1 MFKGRNGWRQIGKV
15 IISILLLFNLALGV
29 FVFTNYPEINRL
41 FKITALIK
49 TNALE
54 PATTTEMYEGSLRG
68 IVNSLQDPYS
78 NYLSAS
84 EYADLVIHIQGSF
97 GGLGIVVGLRDNRL
111 TVAAPPFKGT
121 PAEKADIRTGDVI
134 IGIDGRKT
142 EGIDLDTAIALMRGQ
157 PGTEV
162 QLSVERVGEPQPLEK
177 TLTRDIINIPSV
189 ESKLIE
195 SDERIG
201 YIRLYNFSGNSN
213 REFNEA
219 LDDLTAQGIK
229 ALVFDLRNN
238 GGGDFGVSLEVA
250 EHFVPKGPIVRVVGR
265 DKREDIYEADGN
277 ILGVPLAV
285 LVNDMSASAS
295 EIVAGAIKDT
305 GSGVLVGTKTYGKGL
320 VQAVYPLNGGAGLK
334 LTTHKYLTPNGND
347 INQKGIEPDVAVD
360 MPLDSPRD
368 VQLAKAVEVLQ
379 NKI

>member
-1 MFKGRNGWRQIGKV
+1 
-15 IISILLLFNLALGV
+15 LGV
-29 FVFTNYPEINRL
+29 FVYANYPEINRL
-41 FKITALIK
+41 FKITGLIK
-49 TNALE
+49 TKALE
-54 PATTTEMYEGSLRG
+54 PATIAEMYEGSLRG

-111 TVAAPPFKGT
+111 TVGAPPFKGT

-134 IGIDGRKT
+134 IEIDGRKT
-142 EGIDLDTAIALMRGQ
+142 DGIDLDTAIALMRGQ
-157 PGTEV
+157 PGTQV
-162 QLSVERVGEPQPLEK
+162 QLRVERTGEPQPLEK
-177 TLTRDIINIPSV
+177 ILTRDIINIPSV

-195 SDERIG
+195 NDERIG
-201 YIRLYNFSGNSN
+201 YLRLYNFSGNSS

-219 LDDLTAQGIK
+219 LDNLMAQGIK

-238 GGGDFGVSLEVA
+238 GGGDFGVSLEIA

-265 DKREDIYEADGN
+265 DQQEDIYEADGN
-277 ILGVPLAV
+277 ILGIPLAV

-305 GSGVLVGTKTYGKGL
+305 GSGIIIGTKTYGKGL

-360 MPLDSPRD
+360 MPLDSQQD

-379 NKI
+379 TKI